1 MENKYNGHM
10 VIMLFY
16 YIHNRCLKLKGTK
29 YQFFKQLKDKAD
41 KKTIYKFLNTLE
53 QYNAIELVNE
63 KNSLYI
69 INRKNLKVA
78 FLSYKEGQ
86 MANSLVQDMLDLA
99 V

>member
-1 MENKYNGHM
+1 M

-16 YIHNRCLKLKGTK
+16 YTYNRCLNMKGTK
-29 YQFFKQLKDKAD
+29 YQFFKQLKDKAN

-53 QYNAIELVNE
+53 QYHAIELVNE

-69 INRKNLKVA
+69 INRKNLKKT

-86 MANSLVQDMLDLA
+86 MANSLIQNMLDLA
-99 V
+99 VDFDNVL